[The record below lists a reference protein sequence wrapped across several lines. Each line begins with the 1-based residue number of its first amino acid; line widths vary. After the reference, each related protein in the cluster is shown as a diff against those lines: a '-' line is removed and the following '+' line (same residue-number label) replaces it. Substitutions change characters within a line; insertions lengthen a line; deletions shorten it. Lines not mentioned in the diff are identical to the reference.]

1 MECAP
6 GGDMLDYINNDCVK
20 KIKYIKIFIKNIQPS
35 LDKARH
41 LFQQI
46 ILGLE
51 YLHANQVTHRDLKPE
66 NILLDKE
73 KKIAKICDFGFSNIM
88 KDGIFLYSTVGT
100 ETFMAPEI
108 LEGKHYEGSSVDI
121 WSMGVI
127 LYALILGDL
136 PFYDERQALLYKKI
150 KECKL
155 EIPDSMDNEAKDL
168 IKRML
173 QKNPLNRITIPEI
186 KQHKF
191 FTNKLKLFQV
201 IDNSKYIYGIKCVFD
216 KDIIHQIAINE
227 KINENKETEE
237 EIYKKIVNN
246 ESKELC
252 VIYDIFDNQKIESLY
267 REKNKTLKSK

>member
-1 MECAP
+1 M
-6 GGDMLDYINNDCVK
+6 
-20 KIKYIKIFIKNIQPS
+20 
-35 LDKARH
+35 
-41 LFQQI
+41 
-46 ILGLE
+46 GLE

-73 KKIAKICDFGFSNIM
+73 KKIAKICDFGFSNTM
-88 KDGIFLYSTVGT
+88 KDGVFLYSTVGT

-127 LYALILGDL
+127 LYAMILGDL
-136 PFYDERQALLYKKI
+136 PFYDERQAILYKKI

-155 EIPDSMDNEAKDL
+155 EIPDTMDNEAKDL

-201 IDNSKYIYGIKCVFD
+201 IDNSKYIYGDKCNFD
-216 KDIIHQIAINE
+216 MGIIHEIAMNKKINE
-227 KINENKETEE
+227 KNKTEE
-237 EIYKKIVNN
+237 QIYNEIIKK
-246 ESKELC
+246 ESKALR
-252 VIYDIFDNQKIESLY
+252 VIYDIFDKQKIERLY
-267 REKNKTLKSK
+267 RENCKILKSK